1 MCTLFIII
9 LCLAFAIAKREEIKE
24 FIKKRYPKG

>member
-9 LCLAFAIAKREEIKE
+9 LCIAFAIAQREEIKE
-24 FIKKRYPKG
+24 FIKKHYPRG